1 MSSKELLFQL
11 YTKFYE
17 QRSVLTGTPALTLDI
32 EHQTLDTFDE
42 KTAETELTALISYMM
57 ATKDIKALP
66 WNDALAMVER
76 YYGNQPQWQKLL
88 LDYFS
93 YILEKEKESIIKQQ
107 VALLQN
113 ILNQLDTENSET
125 SPKN

>member
-32 EHQTLDTFDE
+32 EHQTVDTFDE
-42 KTAETELTALISYMM
+42 NTAETELTALISYMM
-57 ATKDIKALP
+57 ATKDIKILS
-66 WNDALAMVER
+66 WNDALAMVEK

-93 YILEKEKESIIKQQ
+93 YTLEKEKERIMKQQ
-107 VALLQN
+107 VALLQD
-113 ILNQLDTENSET
+113 ILNQLNTEDSET
-125 SPKN
+125 PPKN

>member
-17 QRSVLTGTPALTLDI
+17 QRSVLTGTPTLTLDI

-57 ATKDIKALP
+57 ATKDIKTLS
-66 WNDALAMVER
+66 WNDALALVEK

-93 YILEKEKESIIKQQ
+93 YTLEKEKENIMKQQ
-107 VALLQN
+107 VALLQD
-113 ILNQLDTENSET
+113 ILNQLNTEDSET
-125 SPKN
+125 LPEN